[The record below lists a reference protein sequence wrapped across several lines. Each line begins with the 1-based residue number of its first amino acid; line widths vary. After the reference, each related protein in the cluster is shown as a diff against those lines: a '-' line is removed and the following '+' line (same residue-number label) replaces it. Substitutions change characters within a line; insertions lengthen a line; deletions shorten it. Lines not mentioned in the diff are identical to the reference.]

1 MNIKNILVIAAH
13 PDDEILGVG
22 GVIAKHVSEGDSVF
36 ICILSEGAT
45 ARYSSENV
53 TTLKEY
59 ATHASEILGVEKLYF
74 SSMPDQKLDTL
85 PLLEVTQKIEQY
97 IRDINPHIIYTHH
110 SGDINKDHRIVFDAT
125 MVAARPTPD
134 NRVKKIYCYETPSST
149 EWGPSSIKPFK
160 PNVYVDI
167 EKFIDIKL
175 KAMEAYISEL
185 RNYPH
190 PRSIEALRIIS
201 QYRGIEV
208 GLRNAEAFMLMR
220 ELR

>member
-1 MNIKNILVIAAH
+1 MNIKKILVIAAH

-59 ATHASEILGVEKLYF
+59 ATHASEILGVKKLYF

-85 PLLEVTQKIEQY
+85 PLLEVTQTIEQY
-97 IRDINPHIIYTHH
+97 IKDISPHIIYTHH

-134 NRVKKIYCYETPSST
+134 NKVKKIYCYETPSST

-167 EKFIDIKL
+167 EKFIDVKL
-175 KAMEAYISEL
+175 KAMEAYTSEL
-185 RNYPH
+185 RDYPH

>member
-53 TTLKEY
+53 TTLKEF
-59 ATHASEILGVEKLYF
+59 ATHASEILGVKKLYF

-85 PLLEVTQKIEQY
+85 PLLEVTQTIEQY
-97 IRDINPHIIYTHH
+97 IKDISPHIIYTHH

-134 NRVKKIYCYETPSST
+134 NNVKKIYCYETPSST
-149 EWGPSSIKPFK
+149 EWAPSSIRPFK
-160 PNVYVDI
+160 PNVYVNI

-185 RNYPH
+185 RDYPH

>member
-1 MNIKNILVIAAH
+1 MNIKKILVIAAH

-85 PLLEVTQKIEQY
+85 PLLEITQKIEQY
-97 IRDINPHIIYTHH
+97 IKDINPQILYTHH
-110 SGDINKDHRIVFDAT
+110 SGDVNKDHRIVFDAT

-185 RNYPH
+185 RDYPH